1 MWRLW
6 LLVGILMAGCSEPQP
21 DLHWLYSEAR
31 ETRVPPPVIVVPGI
45 MGSRLVAADG
55 EGQAGEEV
63 WPGGL
68 GRLMFSDYGDL
79 ALPLPGET
87 RADALQVTGLFDG
100 VAGRD
105 FYGRVVRTLED
116 AAGYRRTEPGASV
129 DGPAARYYVFSYD
142 WRQDNLATAR
152 QLHGLIEQIRRDHD
166 DPALKVDVIAH
177 SMGGLVL
184 RYYMRYGTVDVL
196 GSNDFPV
203 SGVGAERIHR
213 LILLGT
219 PNLGSLTAMTSLL
232 EGQRVGLR
240 RVPAEVMLSF
250 PSVYQLMPHALTPW
264 LVTETGEPLTRDQF
278 DIYIWKRFQIGPW
291 DPALE
296 ARLGKA
302 RVQAL
307 QRASHLYLERA
318 RRFSWAL
325 TVPAPPSQTE
335 IHQFGGDCH
344 PTPSRF
350 LVEEIDGESHLRLW
364 PREVANSVS
373 GRDYQRWM
381 LAPGDGVVT
390 KASLLARNV
399 LNPAV
404 PRHRFIHF
412 PARSAFFLCE
422 HHDRLTG
429 NVNFQDNLLHVL
441 LSADGL

>member
-6 LLVGILMAGCSEPQP
+6 LLAGILMAGCSEPQP
-21 DLHWLYSEAR
+21 DLRWLYSEAR
-31 ETRVPPPVIVVPGI
+31 DTRVPPPVIVVPGI
-45 MGSRLVAADG
+45 MGSRLVEQ
-55 EGQAGEEV
+55 EGGREV

-68 GRLMFSDYGDL
+68 GRLLFSGYGDL

-105 FYGRVVRTLED
+105 FYGRIVRTLED
-116 AAGYRRTEPGASV
+116 AAGYQRTEPGTSV
-129 DGPAARYYVFSYD
+129 DGPAARYYVFAYD
-142 WRQDNLATAR
+142 WRQDNVATAR
-152 QLHGLIEQIRRDHD
+152 QLHDLIEQIRRDHD
-166 DPALKVDVIAH
+166 DSALKVDVIAH
-177 SMGGLVL
+177 SMGGLAL
-184 RYYMRYGTVDVL
+184 RYYLRYGTVDVL
-196 GSNDFPV
+196 DSNDFPV
-203 SGVGAERIHR
+203 NGVGAERIHR

-219 PNLGSLTAMTSLL
+219 PNLGSITAMTSLL

-264 LVTETGEPLTRDQF
+264 LVTETGEPLSRDQF
-278 DIYIWKRFQIGPW
+278 DAYIWKRFQIGPW

-296 ARLGKA
+296 ARLDK
-302 RVQAL
+302 VHLQAL
-307 QRASHLYLERA
+307 QQASHRYLERA

-325 TVPAPPSQTE
+325 TVSAPPSETE

-364 PREVANSVS
+364 PRQVANPVS

-399 LNPAV
+399 LNPAI

-422 HHDRLTG
+422 RHDRLTG

-441 LSADGL
+441 LSTDR